1 MDSRFGDNGV
11 VDRDCG
17 MEGDDVPR
25 RLAEEIGCAA
35 RSEMPVLITGGP
47 EQGREIACAIDRYS
61 RTPKGTVDVV
71 DCRKRGAFARAMSSA
86 APGDKAHGNG
96 RPSILLLQEVH
107 ALTPPEQAEFDDRLE
122 ELRVAR
128 NGQRLRIVASS
139 SKPLFERVLDGSFD
153 ERLYYR
159 LAIIHMVVA

>member
-17 MEGDDVPR
+17 TDGYDVPR

-35 RSEMPVLITGGP
+35 RSDMPVLITGGP

-61 RTPKGTVDVV
+61 RTPKGAVEVV
-71 DCRKRGAFARAMSSA
+71 DCRKRGAFAKAMSLSPA
-86 APGDKAHGNG
+86 DPSQGGNG
-96 RPSILLLQEVH
+96 RPSTLLLQEVH

-122 ELRVAR
+122 QLRITR

-139 SKPLFERVLDGSFD
+139 SRPLFERVLEGSFD

-159 LAIIHMVVA
+159 LAIIQMVA